1 MVYGIF
7 TAGQRTWGG
16 PRADAGTAD
25 ATTSPQAAIEH
36 AEATGDDLN
45 VVPETFRSAALSRH
59 FSNQIRNEALADAR
73 YPSRGGRSVWYPDA
87 DALLPLS
94 LHRRATVPPRIPL
107 QPRASTESLMSEAS
121 ATFSI
126 AMPRRAESIFDLENQ
141 HPRYSNRAH
150 PPSAQS
156 AFYERRRDARL
167 SQQSFQSHMRL
178 ASEENADL
186 GEVSRASLL
195 NGDIGQLGSDIPLS
209 ELSRPTS
216 PESSKS
222 PRLQVYEYGAGRRG
236 RSSLARSFSAQDL
249 ENGGE
254 DGEKDEGGY

>member
-45 VVPETFRSAALSRH
+45 IVPETFRSAALSRH
-59 FSNQIRNEALADAR
+59 FSNQLHDEALATAQLGR
-73 YPSRGGRSVWYPDA
+73 RAGRSVWYPDA

-126 AMPRRAESIFDLENQ
+126 AMPRRVESFFDLENQ
-141 HPRYSNRAH
+141 NPRQSVRAH

-178 ASEENADL
+178 GPEEGADL

-195 NGDIGQLGSDIPLS
+195 NEDIGQHASDIPLL

-216 PESSKS
+216 PESSKRPS
-222 PRLQVYEYGAGRRG
+222 LQVYEYGAGRRG

-249 ENGGE
+249 ENSKP
-254 DGEKDEGGY
+254 DQVQSEGRY